1 MNIRSHAVSQTAVY
15 VVLAAV
21 SAFTLFPFLWM
32 LTNMLK
38 PTIEIMDNRILP
50 SRLTLEHFR
59 SLSSALPIWRN
70 AFNSLFVAL
79 AVTAGS
85 LFFSSLVAYGLA
97 KIDFIGRKA
106 LHQFII
112 LTMVVPGSLTLVPRV
127 MVVKDLGWMD
137 SYWALIVPALVS
149 AYNVF
154 FFRQFFMGIPSEL
167 NQSAYVDGAS
177 EFRIYARIIVP
188 LAKPAMITLGI
199 LSFLSSWNDF
209 MWPLMVTT
217 STDLRT
223 LPVVVALLS
232 DQYNTNWGEIM
243 TIGSITAVPIT
254 IAYIAFQKYFIE
266 GLVTAGLKM

>member
-1 MNIRSHAVSQTAVY
+1 MINKRTPASQAATYGILILVAV
-15 VVLAAV
+15 
-21 SAFTLFPFLWM
+21 FTLFPFLWM
-32 LTNMLK
+32 ITNMLK
-38 PTIEIMDNRILP
+38 PTVEIMDGQIIP

-59 SLSSALPIWRN
+59 SLSAALPIWRN
-70 AFNSLFVAL
+70 AFNSIAVAS
-79 AVTAGS
+79 AVTVGS

-97 KIDFIGRKA
+97 KIDFPGRHA

-112 LTMVVPGSLTLVPRV
+112 LTMVVPGSLTLVPRI
-127 MVVKDLGWMD
+127 MIIKNLGWMD
-137 SYWALIVPALVS
+137 SFLALIVPALVS

-154 FFRQFFMGIPSEL
+154 FFRQFFMGIPMEI

-177 EFRIYARIIVP
+177 EFRIYTSIILP
-188 LAKPAMITLGI
+188 LAKPALITLGI

-217 STDLRT
+217 STEMRT

-232 DQYNTNWGEIM
+232 DQYNSNWGEIM
-243 TIGSITAVPIT
+243 TIGSITAIPIT
-254 IAYIAFQKYFIE
+254 IAYICFQRYFIE

>member
-1 MNIRSHAVSQTAVY
+1 MNRRNVVSQTSLY
-15 VVLAAV
+15 VFLSLV

-32 LTNMLK
+32 ITNMLK
-38 PTIEIMDNRILP
+38 PTIEIMDARILP

-70 AFNSLFVAL
+70 AFNSIFVAS
-79 AVTAGS
+79 AATAGS

-97 KIDFIGRKA
+97 KIDFPGRKA
-106 LHQFII
+106 LYHFIV
-112 LTMVVPGSLTLVPRV
+112 LTMVIPGSLTLVPRI
-127 MVVKDLGWMD
+127 MVVKNLGWMD
-137 SYWALIVPALVS
+137 SYLGLIIPALVS
-149 AYNVF
+149 TYNVF
-154 FFRQFFMGIPSEL
+154 FFRQFFMGIPLEL

-177 EFRIYARIIVP
+177 EFKIYTKIIIP

-199 LSFLSSWNDF
+199 LSFLASWNDF

-217 STDLRT
+217 STEMRT

-232 DQYNTNWGEIM
+232 GQYNTNWGEIM
-243 TIGSITAVPIT
+243 TIGSITAIPIT
-254 IAYIAFQKYFIE
+254 IAYICFQKYFIE